1 MKKVLIALLAVLL
14 LLSFTSCKKDKS
26 EEVIAAYE
34 EFVSVKDICSD
45 AARMLNNVEVEKDNT
60 VNESHIVSLVKAIN
74 GIDIEIKSNKITS
87 GSKDSTSEGDVH
99 TTTYSD
105 VVIEYTYTEGSD
117 TTEKAGTLT
126 VSGTYVSESPT
137 KRAATAYSDVSYE
150 LTINGTKYKL
160 SYYRDSYGKYERASV
175 NGKDVEVRLLNSSLD
190 HEYV

>member
-14 LLSFTSCKKDKS
+14 LLSFTSCEKDKS
-26 EEVIAAYE
+26 EDVIAAYE
-34 EFVSVKDICSD
+34 EFISVNDICSD
-45 AARMLNNVEVEKDNT
+45 AARMLNNAEVVKDNT
-60 VNESHIVSLVKAIN
+60 VYDYYIVSLVKAIN

-87 GSKDSTSEGDVH
+87 GSKDSTSEGDVD
-99 TTTYSD
+99 TNTYSD

-117 TTEKAGTLT
+117 TTEKTGTLT
-126 VSGTYVSESPT
+126 VSGTYVSESPNI
-137 KRAATAYSDVSYE
+137 RAQAAYSDVSYE

-190 HEYV
+190 HEYA